1 MRMKKVRAAA
11 AALLCAACLAQT
23 AVPALAAEAYTAP
36 DVTGKTLEQLMDD
49 FRAEH
54 ALTGDNFEISF
65 YVPETGE
72 QYDFNETKML
82 YGASTYKLPLNLY
95 YYDMQLA
102 GEITGD
108 TMITQGA
115 SLDEAH
121 YQSLVYSNNE
131 LSYSLWR
138 RIGDWPE
145 YKMAMRKYFTM
156 TDDEIPQ
163 NYYYDHL
170 FCTRMMLDTLK
181 VVWDGQEQYPEL
193 IDYLK
198 IACPDAY
205 FKTYLDVDETPIA
218 HKYGSYE
225 GAENDV
231 GIIWAERPFLL
242 AVYTSGLS
250 YGPGGNVDAAYAD
263 GQSAGSV
270 ICGQLAVLLKTY
282 LDEQV
287 RLEREQ
293 AEKEAE
299 EARLAK
305 EQAKA
310 EQAEKERLAA
320 EAKAAEEKKAEEER
334 QAELQRQA
342 EEQAAQEAAQK
353 AAEEAAREAARQ
365 AAHRRL
371 VIRLTC
377 VGAFSALVIAL
388 AVVLIRKLH
397 KAGRCGFASR
407 DDPAGLLIALLL
419 GEDAAAVFLHIKA
432 QLPRTGLA
440 VAEHGAEILIIK
452 FHAVFLRRAVGHV
465 AHQLVLL
472 IGADEQ
478 RRRKRVEPALLR
490 GPCRLKKAHF
500 VAFDAPARD
509 IAGYLAHKWP
519 QAVIVA
525 HEKGQLDGLRVFL
538 QAVPPGAVF
547 GKGMNVGVI
556 PVSGQIDPIRAQR
569 VDRHI
574 RAGRAADVH
583 QQFHDVRLLFVH

>member
-1 MRMKKVRAAA
+1 MRMKKARAAA

-145 YKMAMRKYFTM
+145 YKQAMRKYFTM
-156 TDDEIPQ
+156 TDEEIPQ

-170 FCTRMMLDTLK
+170 FCTRMMMDTLK
-181 VVWDGQEQYPEL
+181 VVWDGQENYTEL
-193 IDYLK
+193 IDDLK

-205 FKTYLDVDETPIA
+205 FKTYIDVGETPIA
-218 HKYGSYE
+218 HKYGSYN

-231 GIIWAERPFLL
+231 GIIWAAQPFLL

-250 YGPGGNVDAAYAD
+250 YGVGGNVDNAYAD

-270 ICGQLAVLLKTY
+270 ICGQLAVLFKTY
-282 LDEQV
+282 VE
-287 RLEREQ
+287 EQ
-293 AEKEAE
+293 ARLAQEQAKKEAE
-299 EARLAK
+299 AAHLAE

-310 EQAEKERLAA
+310 EAEEQARLA
-320 EAKAAEEKKAEEER
+320 EEQKAAEEAAAEAAR

-342 EEQAAQEAAQK
+342 AEQQRLAEEQK
-353 AAEEAAREAARQ
+353 AAEEAAAEQARQ
-365 AAHRRL
+365 AAHRKLLLR
-371 VIRLTC
+371 IGG
-377 VGAFSALVIAL
+377 VGIFSILVIAL
-388 AVVLIRKLH
+388 AVMLIRKLH
-397 KAGRCGFASR
+397 KAGKC
-407 DDPAGLLIALLL
+407 
-419 GEDAAAVFLHIKA
+419 
-432 QLPRTGLA
+432 
-440 VAEHGAEILIIK
+440 
-452 FHAVFLRRAVGHV
+452 
-465 AHQLVLL
+465 
-472 IGADEQ
+472 
-478 RRRKRVEPALLR
+478 
-490 GPCRLKKAHF
+490 
-500 VAFDAPARD
+500 
-509 IAGYLAHKWP
+509 
-519 QAVIVA
+519 
-525 HEKGQLDGLRVFL
+525 
-538 QAVPPGAVF
+538 
-547 GKGMNVGVI
+547 
-556 PVSGQIDPIRAQR
+556 
-569 VDRHI
+569 
-574 RAGRAADVH
+574 
-583 QQFHDVRLLFVH
+583 

>member
-1 MRMKKVRAAA
+1 MHHPFRTT
-11 AALLCAACLAQT
+11 AALAICTAGLLSM
-23 AVPALAAEAYTAP
+23 AVPALAAESYTPP
-36 DVTGKTLEQLMDD
+36 DISGKSVEELIDT
-49 FRAEH
+49 FREEH
-54 ALTGDNFEISF
+54 NLDETNFELS
-65 YVPETGE
+65 YYNTVSGE
-72 QYDFNETKML
+72 SYDYNETKLL

-108 TMITQGA
+108 TMITQGS

-131 LSYSLWR
+131 LAYSLWR

-163 NYYYDHL
+163 NYYYDHV
-170 FCTRMMLDTLK
+170 FCTRMMMDTLK

-198 IACPDAY
+198 IACPGAY
-205 FKTYLDVDETPIA
+205 FKTYLDVDETPVA

-250 YGPGGNVDAAYAD
+250 YGPGGNVDMAYAD

-270 ICGQLAVLLKTY
+270 VCGQLAVLLKTY
-282 LDEQV
+282 LDEQLRV
-287 RLEREQ
+287 EREQ
-293 AEKEAE
+293 AEQEAE
-299 EARLAK
+299 AARLAE

-320 EAKAAEEKKAEEER
+320 EQQAAAEKKAEEER

-342 EEQAAQEAAQK
+342 EEQAAREEAQR
-353 AAEEAAREAARQ
+353 AAEEAAQEDARQ
-365 AAHRRL
+365 AAHRAL
-371 VIRLTC
+371 VIRLAC

-397 KAGRCGFASR
+397 KAGKC
-407 DDPAGLLIALLL
+407 
-419 GEDAAAVFLHIKA
+419 
-432 QLPRTGLA
+432 
-440 VAEHGAEILIIK
+440 
-452 FHAVFLRRAVGHV
+452 
-465 AHQLVLL
+465 
-472 IGADEQ
+472 
-478 RRRKRVEPALLR
+478 
-490 GPCRLKKAHF
+490 
-500 VAFDAPARD
+500 
-509 IAGYLAHKWP
+509 
-519 QAVIVA
+519 
-525 HEKGQLDGLRVFL
+525 
-538 QAVPPGAVF
+538 
-547 GKGMNVGVI
+547 
-556 PVSGQIDPIRAQR
+556 
-569 VDRHI
+569 
-574 RAGRAADVH
+574 
-583 QQFHDVRLLFVH
+583 

>member
-1 MRMKKVRAAA
+1 MRKFRTA
-11 AALLCAACLAQT
+11 AALALCAVCLLQT
-23 AVPALAAEAYTAP
+23 AAPVLAAEDYPAP
-36 DVTGKTLEQLMDD
+36 DVSGKTVEELIDA

-54 ALTGDNFEISF
+54 DLTEDNFEISF

-72 QYDFNETKML
+72 SYEFNETKML

-170 FCTRMMLDTLK
+170 FCTRMMMDTLK

-250 YGPGGNVDAAYAD
+250 YGPGGNVDMAYAD

-270 ICGQLAVLLKTY
+270 VCGQLAVLLKAY

-287 RLEREQ
+287 QAEREQ

-299 EARLAK
+299 EARLAE
-305 EQAKA
+305 EQTKA

-320 EAKAAEEKKAEEER
+320 EQQAAAEKEAEEAR

-342 EEQAAQEAAQK
+342 EEQAARKAAQK
-353 AAEEAAREAARQ
+353 AAVEAAQEAARQ
-365 AAHRRL
+365 TAHRRL
-371 VIRLTC
+371 IIRLAC

-397 KAGRCGFASR
+397 KAGKC
-407 DDPAGLLIALLL
+407 
-419 GEDAAAVFLHIKA
+419 
-432 QLPRTGLA
+432 
-440 VAEHGAEILIIK
+440 
-452 FHAVFLRRAVGHV
+452 
-465 AHQLVLL
+465 
-472 IGADEQ
+472 
-478 RRRKRVEPALLR
+478 
-490 GPCRLKKAHF
+490 
-500 VAFDAPARD
+500 
-509 IAGYLAHKWP
+509 
-519 QAVIVA
+519 
-525 HEKGQLDGLRVFL
+525 
-538 QAVPPGAVF
+538 
-547 GKGMNVGVI
+547 
-556 PVSGQIDPIRAQR
+556 
-569 VDRHI
+569 
-574 RAGRAADVH
+574 
-583 QQFHDVRLLFVH
+583 

>member
-1 MRMKKVRAAA
+1 MRMKKARAAA

-54 ALTGDNFEISF
+54 ALTEDNFEISF

-102 GEITGD
+102 GEITGA

-250 YGPGGNVDAAYAD
+250 YGPGGNVDMAYAD

-270 ICGQLAVLLKTY
+270 ICGQLAVLLKAY

-287 RLEREQ
+287 QAEREQ

-299 EARLAK
+299 EARLAE

-310 EQAEKERLAA
+310 EQAE
-320 EAKAAEEKKAEEER
+320 
-334 QAELQRQA
+334 
-342 EEQAAQEAAQK
+342 
-353 AAEEAAREAARQ
+353 
-365 AAHRRL
+365 
-371 VIRLTC
+371 
-377 VGAFSALVIAL
+377 S
-388 AVVLIRKLH
+388 
-397 KAGRCGFASR
+397 
-407 DDPAGLLIALLL
+407 
-419 GEDAAAVFLHIKA
+419 
-432 QLPRTGLA
+432 
-440 VAEHGAEILIIK
+440 
-452 FHAVFLRRAVGHV
+452 
-465 AHQLVLL
+465 
-472 IGADEQ
+472 
-478 RRRKRVEPALLR
+478 
-490 GPCRLKKAHF
+490 
-500 VAFDAPARD
+500 
-509 IAGYLAHKWP
+509 
-519 QAVIVA
+519 
-525 HEKGQLDGLRVFL
+525 
-538 QAVPPGAVF
+538 
-547 GKGMNVGVI
+547 
-556 PVSGQIDPIRAQR
+556 
-569 VDRHI
+569 
-574 RAGRAADVH
+574 
-583 QQFHDVRLLFVH
+583 

>member
-1 MRMKKVRAAA
+1 
-11 AALLCAACLAQT
+11 
-23 AVPALAAEAYTAP
+23 
-36 DVTGKTLEQLMDD
+36 
-49 FRAEH
+49 
-54 ALTGDNFEISF
+54 
-65 YVPETGE
+65 
-72 QYDFNETKML
+72 
-82 YGASTYKLPLNLY
+82 
-95 YYDMQLA
+95 
-102 GEITGD
+102 
-108 TMITQGA
+108 
-115 SLDEAH
+115 
-121 YQSLVYSNNE
+121 
-131 LSYSLWR
+131 
-138 RIGDWPE
+138 
-145 YKMAMRKYFTM
+145 
-156 TDDEIPQ
+156 
-163 NYYYDHL
+163 
-170 FCTRMMLDTLK
+170 MMLDTLK

-299 EARLAK
+299 EARLAE

-397 KAGRCGFASR
+397 KAGRC
-407 DDPAGLLIALLL
+407 
-419 GEDAAAVFLHIKA
+419 
-432 QLPRTGLA
+432 
-440 VAEHGAEILIIK
+440 
-452 FHAVFLRRAVGHV
+452 
-465 AHQLVLL
+465 
-472 IGADEQ
+472 
-478 RRRKRVEPALLR
+478 
-490 GPCRLKKAHF
+490 
-500 VAFDAPARD
+500 
-509 IAGYLAHKWP
+509 
-519 QAVIVA
+519 
-525 HEKGQLDGLRVFL
+525 
-538 QAVPPGAVF
+538 
-547 GKGMNVGVI
+547 
-556 PVSGQIDPIRAQR
+556 
-569 VDRHI
+569 
-574 RAGRAADVH
+574 
-583 QQFHDVRLLFVH
+583 